1 MVEKYVE
8 PVSITI
14 LILRSRVMYVVVRLV
29 MLTDALLVIWIIAEN
44 IVESKGEKLCVKLV
58 K

>member
-1 MVEKYVE
+1 MIEKYVE

-14 LILRSRVMYVVVRLV
+14 LILRSGVMYVVVRLV

>member
-1 MVEKYVE
+1 MIEKYVE

-14 LILRSRVMYVVVRLV
+14 LILRSRVMY
-29 MLTDALLVIWIIAEN
+29 VIWIIAEN